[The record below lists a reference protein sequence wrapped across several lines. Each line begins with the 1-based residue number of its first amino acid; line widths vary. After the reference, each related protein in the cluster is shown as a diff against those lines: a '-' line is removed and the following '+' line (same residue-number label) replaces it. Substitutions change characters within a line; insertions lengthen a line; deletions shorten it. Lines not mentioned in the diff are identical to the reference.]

1 MIDPLDRLIPQGERV
16 SLTSE
21 LADPSSPLARY
32 LTARFPHRTAIAKAY
47 GAAVGNAPT
56 VAPAAGGG
64 YPWALVGSAFGH
76 RVGFA
81 FAADPPY
88 ASLLGATHL
97 TDTEQVAHLAAAQ
110 FATAAC
116 LAGQAC
122 RGGYVRVVA
131 GDRCLLLPSADD
143 EPELDAAQWATPD
156 PTIQPHLEL
165 FTQLAARVQGPLP
178 PGRPRPDRAAEQ
190 PLLAECW
197 WLACYEELYRSR
209 RCPRRP
215 PRRYER

>member
-47 GAAVGNAPT
+47 GAVVGNAPT

-156 PTIQPHLEL
+156 PTIQPHLVAR
-165 FTQLAARVQGPLP
+165 QL
-178 PGRPRPDRAAEQ
+178 
-190 PLLAECW
+190 
-197 WLACYEELYRSR
+197 
-209 RCPRRP
+209 
-215 PRRYER
+215 

>member
-1 MIDPLDRLIPQGERV
+1 
-16 SLTSE
+16 
-21 LADPSSPLARY
+21 
-32 LTARFPHRTAIAKAY
+32 
-47 GAAVGNAPT
+47 
-56 VAPAAGGG
+56 
-64 YPWALVGSAFGH
+64 
-76 RVGFA
+76 VGFA